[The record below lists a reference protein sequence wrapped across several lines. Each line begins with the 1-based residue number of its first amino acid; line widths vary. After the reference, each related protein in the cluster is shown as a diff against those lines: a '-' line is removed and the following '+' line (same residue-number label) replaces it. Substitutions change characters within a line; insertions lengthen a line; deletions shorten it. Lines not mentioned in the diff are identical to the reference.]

1 MRPRITPDEAQKLW
15 NDYQSGDMYALAN
28 IMQGY
33 YSDLFHWG
41 LRLHSEREF
50 VKDCIQDMF
59 VNLWK
64 MQQSAGGASAGA
76 AHAGAV
82 HAGAAHTGAAS
93 VAVSNVRSYLLVA
106 LKTRILRELSKKHVT
121 HQLMLSD
128 EYSFSVEFSSDLRLI
143 DEEHEVYQVRKLEGV
158 LNSLSDRQKELI
170 YLRFYQ
176 SLSFEQIA
184 EVMNLSRQSVYNLLQ
199 KSLGSLRK
207 HYQPS

>member
-1 MRPRITPDEAQKLW
+1 
-15 NDYQSGDMYALAN
+15 MYALAN

-41 LRLHSEREF
+41 LRLHGEREF

-64 MQQSAGGASAGA
+64 MQQSAGS
-76 AHAGAV
+76 V
-82 HAGAAHTGAAS
+82 STG
-93 VAVSNVRSYLLVA
+93 AVSNVRSYLLVA

-121 HQLMLSD
+121 HQSMLSD

-143 DEEHEVYQVRKLEGV
+143 DEEHEIYQVRKLEGV
-158 LNSLSDRQKELI
+158 LNSLSGRQKELI

-207 HYQPS
+207 HYDLSS

>member
-41 LRLHSEREF
+41 LRLHGEREF

-64 MQQSAGGASAGA
+64 TQQSAEA
-76 AHAGAV
+76 AHAGTA
-82 HAGAAHTGAAS
+82 HAGALGP
-93 VAVSNVRSYLLVA
+93 VSNVRSYLLVA

-121 HQLMLSD
+121 HQSMLSD

-158 LNSLSDRQKELI
+158 LNSLSGRQKELI

-207 HYQPS
+207 HYDLSS

>member
-1 MRPRITPDEAQKLW
+1 MRPRITHDEAQKLW

-28 IMQGY
+28 IMQNY

-41 LRLHSEREF
+41 LRLHAEREF

-64 MQQSAGGASAGA
+64 THQSAAR
-76 AHAGAV
+76 
-82 HAGAAHTGAAS
+82 
-93 VAVSNVRSYLLVA
+93 VANVRSYLLVA
-106 LKTRILRELSKKHVT
+106 LKTRILRELSRKHVT
-121 HQLMLSD
+121 HQSMLSD

-158 LNSLSDRQKELI
+158 LNNLSGRQKELI

-207 HYQPS
+207 HYDLSS

>member
-41 LRLHSEREF
+41 LRLHGEREF

-64 MQQSAGGASAGA
+64 TQQSAGS
-76 AHAGAV
+76 
-82 HAGAAHTGAAS
+82 TG
-93 VAVSNVRSYLLVA
+93 VVSNVRSYLLVA

-121 HQLMLSD
+121 HQSMLSD

-158 LNSLSDRQKELI
+158 LNSLSGRQKELI

-207 HYQPS
+207 HYDLSS

>member
-15 NDYQSGDMYALAN
+15 NDYRSGDMYALAN

-41 LRLHSEREF
+41 LRLHGEREF

-64 MQQSAGGASAGA
+64 TQQSVVDNA
-76 AHAGAV
+76 AAP
-82 HAGAAHTGAAS
+82 
-93 VAVSNVRSYLLVA
+93 VSNVRSYLLVA

-121 HQLMLSD
+121 HQSMLSD

-158 LNSLSDRQKELI
+158 LNSLSERQKELI

-207 HYQPS
+207 HYHLS

>member
-1 MRPRITPDEAQKLW
+1 MRLRITPDEAQKLW

-41 LRLHSEREF
+41 LRLHGEREF

-64 MQQSAGGASAGA
+64 MQQSAGSVA
-76 AHAGAV
+76 
-82 HAGAAHTGAAS
+82 TG
-93 VAVSNVRSYLLVA
+93 AVSNVRSYLLVA

-121 HQLMLSD
+121 HQSMLSD

-143 DEEHEVYQVRKLEGV
+143 DEEHEIYQVRKLEGV
-158 LNSLSDRQKELI
+158 LNSLSGRQKELI

-207 HYQPS
+207 HYDLSS

>member
-33 YSDLFHWG
+33 YADLFHWG
-41 LRLHSEREF
+41 LRLHGEREF

-59 VNLWK
+59 VNLWR
-64 MQQSAGGASAGA
+64 MQQSSGAGSKGA
-76 AHAGAV
+76 AGSVSTSAV
-82 HAGAAHTGAAS
+82 SAVAAS
-93 VAVSNVRSYLLVA
+93 TAAVTNVRSYLLVS

-121 HQLMLSD
+121 HQSMLSD

-143 DEEHEVYQVRKLEGV
+143 DEEHEIYQVRKLEGI
-158 LNSLSDRQKELI
+158 LNSLSGRQKELI

-207 HYQPS
+207 HYHVS

>member
-41 LRLHSEREF
+41 LRLHGEREF

-64 MQQSAGGASAGA
+64 MQQS
-76 AHAGAV
+76 
-82 HAGAAHTGAAS
+82 TGAAGAG
-93 VAVSNVRSYLLVA
+93 VVSNVRSYLLVA

-121 HQLMLSD
+121 HQSMLSD

-143 DEEHEVYQVRKLEGV
+143 DEEHEIYQVRKLEAV

-184 EVMNLSRQSVYNLLQ
+184 EVMSLSRQSVYNLLQ

-207 HYQPS
+207 HYHLS

>member
-41 LRLHSEREF
+41 LRLHGEREF

-64 MQQSAGGASAGA
+64 SQQSAGAVSTA
-76 AHAGAV
+76 AV
-82 HAGAAHTGAAS
+82 STG
-93 VAVSNVRSYLLVA
+93 AVSNVRSYLLVA

-121 HQLMLSD
+121 HQSMLSD

-158 LNSLSDRQKELI
+158 LNNLSGRQKELI

-207 HYQPS
+207 HYHLSS

>member
-41 LRLHSEREF
+41 LRLHGEREF

-59 VNLWK
+59 VNLWR
-64 MQQSAGGASAGA
+64 MQQSAGAGS
-76 AHAGAV
+76 
-82 HAGAAHTGAAS
+82 TG
-93 VAVSNVRSYLLVA
+93 VVSNVRSYLLVA

-121 HQLMLSD
+121 HQSMLSD

-143 DEEHEVYQVRKLEGV
+143 DEEHEIYQVRKLEGV
-158 LNSLSDRQKELI
+158 LNSLSGRQKELI

-207 HYQPS
+207 HYDLSS

>member
-41 LRLHSEREF
+41 LRLHGEREF

-64 MQQSAGGASAGA
+64 TQQSAGAAG
-76 AHAGAV
+76 V
-82 HAGAAHTGAAS
+82 
-93 VAVSNVRSYLLVA
+93 VSNVRSYLLVA

-121 HQLMLSD
+121 HQSMLSD
-128 EYSFSVEFSSDLRLI
+128 EYTFSVEFSSDLRLI
-143 DEEHEVYQVRKLEGV
+143 DEEHEIYQVRKLEGV
-158 LNSLSDRQKELI
+158 LNSLSGRQKGLI

-207 HYQPS
+207 HYDLSS

>member
-28 IMQGY
+28 IMQAY

-64 MQQSAGGASAGA
+64 MQQA
-76 AHAGAV
+76 AGAV
-82 HAGAAHTGAAS
+82 STATVSTGGSAG
-93 VAVSNVRSYLLVA
+93 VVSNVRSYLLVA

-184 EVMNLSRQSVYNLLQ
+184 GVMNLSRQSVYNLLQ

-207 HYQPS
+207 HYHLSS

>member
-1 MRPRITPDEAQKLW
+1 MRPRIAPDEAQKLW

-41 LRLHSEREF
+41 LRLHGEREF

-64 MQQSAGGASAGA
+64 MQQSGGTVS
-76 AHAGAV
+76 
-82 HAGAAHTGAAS
+82 TG
-93 VAVSNVRSYLLVA
+93 VVSNVRSYLLVA

-121 HQLMLSD
+121 HQSMLSD

-143 DEEHEVYQVRKLEGV
+143 DEEHEIYQVRKLEGV
-158 LNSLSDRQKELI
+158 LNSLSGRQKELI

-207 HYQPS
+207 HYDLSS

>member
-41 LRLHSEREF
+41 LRLHGEREF

-64 MQQSAGGASAGA
+64 SQQSAGAMSTA
-76 AHAGAV
+76 AVA
-82 HAGAAHTGAAS
+82 TG
-93 VAVSNVRSYLLVA
+93 AVSNVRSYLLVA

-121 HQLMLSD
+121 HQSMLSD

-158 LNSLSDRQKELI
+158 LNSLSGRQKELI

-207 HYQPS
+207 HYHLSS

>member
-33 YSDLFHWG
+33 YADLFHWG
-41 LRLHSEREF
+41 LRLHGEREF

-59 VNLWK
+59 VNLWR
-64 MQQSAGGASAGA
+64 MQQSSGAGSKAAAGSVSTSAVS
-76 AHAGAV
+76 AV
-82 HAGAAHTGAAS
+82 AAS
-93 VAVSNVRSYLLVA
+93 TAAVTNVRSYLLVS

-121 HQLMLSD
+121 HQSMLSD

-143 DEEHEVYQVRKLEGV
+143 DEEHEIYQVKKLEGI
-158 LNSLSDRQKELI
+158 LNSLSGRQKELI

-207 HYQPS
+207 HYHVS

>member
-28 IMQGY
+28 IMQSY

-41 LRLHSEREF
+41 LRLHGEREF

-64 MQQSAGGASAGA
+64 TQQSATR
-76 AHAGAV
+76 V
-82 HAGAAHTGAAS
+82 
-93 VAVSNVRSYLLVA
+93 VNVRSYLLVV
-106 LKTRILRELSKKHVT
+106 LKTRILRELSRKHVT
-121 HQLMLSD
+121 HQSMLSD

-158 LNSLSDRQKELI
+158 LNNLSGRQKELI

-207 HYQPS
+207 HYDLSS

>member
-41 LRLHSEREF
+41 LRLHGEREF

-64 MQQSAGGASAGA
+64 TQQSAGAGS
-76 AHAGAV
+76 
-82 HAGAAHTGAAS
+82 TG
-93 VAVSNVRSYLLVA
+93 VVSNVRSYLLVA

-121 HQLMLSD
+121 HQSMLSD

-143 DEEHEVYQVRKLEGV
+143 DEEHEIYQVRKLEGV
-158 LNSLSDRQKELI
+158 LNSLSGRQKELI

-184 EVMNLSRQSVYNLLQ
+184 EVMSLSRQSVYNLLQ

-207 HYQPS
+207 HYDLSS

>member
-15 NDYQSGDMYALAN
+15 TEYQSGDMYALAH

-41 LRLHSEREF
+41 VRLHGEREF

-64 MQQSAGGASAGA
+64 MQQSAAANGAGPAGG
-76 AHAGAV
+76 
-82 HAGAAHTGAAS
+82 
-93 VAVSNVRSYLLVA
+93 VANVRSYLLVS

-121 HQLMLSD
+121 HQSMLSD

-143 DEEHEVYQVRKLEGV
+143 DEEHEIYQVRKLECV
-158 LNSLSDRQKELI
+158 LNSLSERQKELI

-207 HYQPS
+207 HYQPSS

>member
-41 LRLHSEREF
+41 LRLHGEREF

-64 MQQSAGGASAGA
+64 SQQSAGAVSAG
-76 AHAGAV
+76 
-82 HAGAAHTGAAS
+82 T
-93 VAVSNVRSYLLVA
+93 VSNVRSYLLVA

-121 HQLMLSD
+121 HQSMLSD

-158 LNSLSDRQKELI
+158 LNSLSGRQKELI

-207 HYQPS
+207 HYHLSS

>member
-41 LRLHSEREF
+41 LRLHGEREF

-64 MQQSAGGASAGA
+64 MQQSAGA
-76 AHAGAV
+76 AHAGAL
-82 HAGAAHTGAAS
+82 G
-93 VAVSNVRSYLLVA
+93 AVSNVRSYLLVA

-121 HQLMLSD
+121 HQSMLSD

-143 DEEHEVYQVRKLEGV
+143 DEEHEIYQVKKLEGV
-158 LNSLSDRQKELI
+158 LNSLSGRQKELI

-207 HYQPS
+207 HYHLSP

>member
-41 LRLHSEREF
+41 LRLHGEREF

-64 MQQSAGGASAGA
+64 VQQSAGA
-76 AHAGAV
+76 AHAG
-82 HAGAAHTGAAS
+82 GLG
-93 VAVSNVRSYLLVA
+93 AVSNVRSYLLVA

-121 HQLMLSD
+121 HQSMLSD

-143 DEEHEVYQVRKLEGV
+143 DEEHEIYQVKKLEGI
-158 LNSLSDRQKELI
+158 LNSLSGRQKELI

-207 HYQPS
+207 HYHLSS

>member
-1 MRPRITPDEAQKLW
+1 
-15 NDYQSGDMYALAN
+15 MYALAN

-41 LRLHSEREF
+41 LRLHGEREF

-59 VNLWK
+59 VNLWR
-64 MQQSAGGASAGA
+64 MQQSAGAGS
-76 AHAGAV
+76 
-82 HAGAAHTGAAS
+82 TG
-93 VAVSNVRSYLLVA
+93 VVSNVRSYLLVA

-121 HQLMLSD
+121 HQSMLSD

-143 DEEHEVYQVRKLEGV
+143 DEEHEIYQVRKLEGV
-158 LNSLSDRQKELI
+158 LNSLSGRQKELI

-207 HYQPS
+207 HYDLSS

>member
-76 AHAGAV
+76 V
-82 HAGAAHTGAAS
+82 HAGAAS

>member
-28 IMQGY
+28 IMQAY

-41 LRLHSEREF
+41 LRLHGEREF

-64 MQQSAGGASAGA
+64 SQQSARAGSLPA
-76 AHAGAV
+76 AI
-82 HAGAAHTGAAS
+82 
-93 VAVSNVRSYLLVA
+93 VSNVRSYLLVA

-121 HQLMLSD
+121 HQSMLSD

-143 DEEHEVYQVRKLEGV
+143 DEEHEIYQVRKLEGV
-158 LNSLSDRQKELI
+158 LNNLSERQKELI

-207 HYQPS
+207 HYDVSS

>member
-41 LRLHSEREF
+41 LRLHGEREF

-64 MQQSAGGASAGA
+64 MQQSGGAVS
-76 AHAGAV
+76 
-82 HAGAAHTGAAS
+82 TG
-93 VAVSNVRSYLLVA
+93 AVSNVRSYLLVA

-121 HQLMLSD
+121 HQSMLSD

-143 DEEHEVYQVRKLEGV
+143 DEEHEIYQVRKLEGV
-158 LNSLSDRQKELI
+158 LNSLSGRQKELI

-207 HYQPS
+207 HYDLSS

>member
-41 LRLHSEREF
+41 LRLHGEREF

-64 MQQSAGGASAGA
+64 MQQSGGTVSSG
-76 AHAGAV
+76 
-82 HAGAAHTGAAS
+82 
-93 VAVSNVRSYLLVA
+93 AVSNVRSYLLVA

-121 HQLMLSD
+121 HQSMLSD

-143 DEEHEVYQVRKLEGV
+143 DEEHEIYQVKKLEGV
-158 LNSLSDRQKELI
+158 LNSLSGRQKELI

-207 HYQPS
+207 HYDLSS

>member
-41 LRLHSEREF
+41 LRLHGEREF

-64 MQQSAGGASAGA
+64 MQQSGGTVS
-76 AHAGAV
+76 
-82 HAGAAHTGAAS
+82 TG
-93 VAVSNVRSYLLVA
+93 AVSNVRSYLLVA

-121 HQLMLSD
+121 HQSMLSD

-143 DEEHEVYQVRKLEGV
+143 DEEHEIYQVRKLEGV
-158 LNSLSDRQKELI
+158 LNSLSGRQKELI

-207 HYQPS
+207 HYDLSS

>member
-1 MRPRITPDEAQKLW
+1 
-15 NDYQSGDMYALAN
+15 MYALAN

-41 LRLHSEREF
+41 LRLHGEREF

-64 MQQSAGGASAGA
+64 TQQSAGS
-76 AHAGAV
+76 
-82 HAGAAHTGAAS
+82 TG
-93 VAVSNVRSYLLVA
+93 VVSNVRSYLLVA

-121 HQLMLSD
+121 HQSMLSD

-158 LNSLSDRQKELI
+158 LNSLSGRQKELI

-207 HYQPS
+207 HYDLSS